1 MSEKNGIPTI
11 DLGDFMS
18 DDCER
23 RKSFVQT
30 FGQGLL
36 DYGFIKL
43 EGHGIE
49 PSLIR
54 EGYDAFESF
63 FAFDDATAIGSPRI
77 VMSRPSRLA
86 KAP

>member
-1 MSEKNGIPTI
+1 M
-11 DLGDFMS
+11 GDFMS
-18 DDCER
+18 DDSER

-54 EGYDAFESF
+54 EGS
-63 FAFDDATAIGSPRI
+63 IPC
-77 VMSRPSRLA
+77 PSSLMN
-86 KAP
+86 P